1 MLMTIKATLIDKRGL
16 HYLQNPN
23 QKRKKKN
30 SNVKEIPPTFD
41 MFYLKFKKYFVNRF
55 YHNAHKNEDSKAHL
69 QLHKTY
75 SFVKSISFPKTDL
88 LDLVFLPLHGY
99 WVALCFHNWRDFSPH
114 MACFLSSV
122 CLPPPNGH
130 PTKWHKIQSKQGDAK
145 YRPRKWKKEIILL
158 FGLYIC
164 SLKEI
169 FSVQV
174 KVGFYI
180 IHIIYVCDH
189 LIQNPFQ
196 K

>member
-1 MLMTIKATLIDKRGL
+1 MTIKATLIDKRGL

-88 LDLVFLPLHGY
+88 LDLVFPPFTRLLGSSMLPQLEGFLPSHGMFP
-99 WVALCFHNWRDFSPH
+99 L
-114 MACFLSSV
+114 LS
-122 CLPPPNGH
+122 LPPSP
-130 PTKWHKIQSKQGDAK
+130 
-145 YRPRKWKKEIILL
+145 
-158 FGLYIC
+158 
-164 SLKEI
+164 
-169 FSVQV
+169 
-174 KVGFYI
+174 
-180 IHIIYVCDH
+180 
-189 LIQNPFQ
+189 
-196 K
+196 